1 MTIFKGSAAGCV
13 HKQIGAHANVVSVQ
27 MSEFTA
33 DCATLFTAQ
42 SILQG
47 LPVADD
53 DTLRSFPK

>member
-13 HKQIGAHANVVSVQ
+13 HEQTGAHANVVSVQ

-33 DCATLFTAQ
+33 DCA